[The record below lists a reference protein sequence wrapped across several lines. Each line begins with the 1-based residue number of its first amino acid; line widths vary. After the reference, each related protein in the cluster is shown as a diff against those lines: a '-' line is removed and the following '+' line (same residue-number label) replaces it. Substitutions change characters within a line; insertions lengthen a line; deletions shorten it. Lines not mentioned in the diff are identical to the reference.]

1 MTLICRPFWTHQVS
15 EKPAKHYADEKLW
28 QPRVNKQV
36 FLSEEVKHFHG
47 KRLARYVEKLGKG
60 GAEDGCLFTPSECVY
75 SCCEVQPW
83 PSSQLHASQFS
94 SCCYQQPLKL
104 YWMRSEAL

>member
-1 MTLICRPFWTHQVS
+1 MCATTCRPFWKWAILTCQVS

-47 KRLARYVEKLGKG
+47 KRFARYVEKL
-60 GAEDGCLFTPSECVY
+60 CL
-75 SCCEVQPW
+75 
-83 PSSQLHASQFS
+83 LM
-94 SCCYQQPLKL
+94 L
-104 YWMRSEAL
+104 